1 MRYLNSKVGSKKY
14 NVNIELLSGVSQ
26 RVYIY
31 IYVGAFTHL
40 HEIRWVIEEM
50 S

>member
-1 MRYLNSKVGSKKY
+1 LNSTVGSKKY

-31 IYVGAFTHL
+31 MWEHLLIY
-40 HEIRWVIEEM
+40 M
-50 S
+50 K